1 MKFVFLLTYV
11 FMSLFYFVF
20 FFKQKTAYEMRIS
33 DWSSDVCSSD
43 LDYRV
48 KLAHA
53 KVMLDPAERRKL
65 IAEQAAGLAKNAGVT
80 VKDDAGLLDEVAGL
94 VEWPQVL
101 MGRIDA
107 AFMDLPGEV
116 LSTTMRSHQKYFST
130 EKPAGTLADRF
141 MVVANMEAPEGSEVG
156 RAGGRERVGQYV

>member
-53 KVMLDPAERRKL
+53 KVMLDPAERRTL

-80 VKDDAGLLDEVAGL
+80 VKEDAGVPDEVAGP

-101 MGRIDA
+101 MGRIDD
-107 AFMDLPGEV
+107 AFMDLPGAVRAPHE
-116 LSTTMRSHQKYFST
+116 SSHQNYFLPERQNGQLHHPT
-130 EKPAGTLADRF
+130 PVF
-141 MVVANMEAPEGSEVG
+141 ANRHGP
-156 RAGGRERVGQYV
+156 RRK